1 MAGRWRLGIAF
12 VAVFTTGVGVAS
24 LATARSTHRVI
35 AHAARTHEAMHAT
48 AAAAPSTKVR
58 RIETSPFTLQPGEVG
73 GASGTCAAKTPH
85 PVSGY
90 WGTDDEGRG
99 GDLVVVRSTPV
110 GGSGRQWEVGVK
122 NVGATPLTAYVGTV
136 CIR

>member
-1 MAGRWRLGIAF
+1 MWRGSPPHSATKEAAMAGRWRLGIAF

-90 WGTDDEGRG
+90 WGTDD
-99 GDLVVVRSTPV
+99 
-110 GGSGRQWEVGVK
+110 
-122 NVGATPLTAYVGTV
+122 
-136 CIR
+136 